1 MVYTSKKEQLKELE
15 RQKQKQEE
23 ENIRD
28 HSLKEFNFMP
38 GLKNE
43 IEYWKNAIVTDIN
56 SGVKTDWPID
66 SVMAKKHREYET
78 FLSKVFNSETGKFY
92 PQIKDDNPGLK
103 YDIH

>member
-1 MVYTSKKEQLKELE
+1 M
-15 RQKQKQEE
+15 
-23 ENIRD
+23 
-28 HSLKEFNFMP
+28 
-38 GLKNE
+38 
-43 IEYWKNAIVTDIN
+43 TDIN